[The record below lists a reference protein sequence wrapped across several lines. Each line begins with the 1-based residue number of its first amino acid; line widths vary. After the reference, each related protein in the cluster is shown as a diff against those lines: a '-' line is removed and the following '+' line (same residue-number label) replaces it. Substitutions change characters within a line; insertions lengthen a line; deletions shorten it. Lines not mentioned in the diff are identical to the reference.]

1 MCAPNSPLVLVSQTC
16 HRDLNMYL
24 LALKSFTR
32 FIPPRQVVILDDGSL
47 TRSDKIVLR
56 QHIATVEIRSVGSVI
71 NIGPCPKLN
80 FWERIL
86 LVADLVRSD
95 YVIQL
100 DSDTLTLRNPTA
112 VSRAIYD
119 NRTFTQAGDDG
130 ERILPGTDI
139 AKRMQPQLHAS
150 RHNHTQLAAEAS
162 LDHAVSRGI
171 ESYVRGCAGFTGF
184 GKGSFSRQRVEQY
197 TVVMRDAVGA
207 FKWNERGSDQVMSN
221 LIVANT
227 PGAEVLPFEDYC
239 YHRPELDLSARTFI
253 HFLGTYRFNLGR
265 YRRLG
270 RRVVRELATS
280 REYRTMPAQAIPIFV
295 ISLARS
301 VTRREAIE
309 RHLSALGLSFECV
322 DAVDGRTLAPET
334 LATVTGPEKI
344 PIGQVA
350 CALSH
355 LSVYQRIVSREIP
368 VACVLEDD
376 GRLHPSAIGLLQKG
390 CVTSDFDLCF
400 LDCENRNHRGVVCF
414 DPDSRTE
421 IAPGISTY
429 LLSDGPFSLHAYL
442 ISLAGAKKRSAE
454 IVPVREAI
462 DRYDFGSHRLNFRAV
477 LHPRLAFLSVLSRAS
492 LALDSTRSAEISW
505 YRLRGLPGYYPIR
518 DFVKG
523 TRARRWHE
531 LRAKQAAGQLSSTRQ
546 WRPLSGGARILP
558 E

>member
-1 MCAPNSPLVLVSQTC
+1 MRSEAARQ
-16 HRDLNMYL
+16 
-24 LALKSFTR
+24 LK
-32 FIPPRQVVILDDGSL
+32 
-47 TRSDKIVLR
+47 
-56 QHIATVEIRSVGSVI
+56 
-71 NIGPCPKLN
+71 
-80 FWERIL
+80 
-86 LVADLVRSD
+86 
-95 YVIQL
+95 
-100 DSDTLTLRNPTA
+100 
-112 VSRAIYD
+112 
-119 NRTFTQAGDDG
+119 
-130 ERILPGTDI
+130 
-139 AKRMQPQLHAS
+139 
-150 RHNHTQLAAEAS
+150 
-162 LDHAVSRGI
+162 
-171 ESYVRGCAGFTGF
+171 
-184 GKGSFSRQRVEQY
+184 
-197 TVVMRDAVGA
+197 
-207 FKWNERGSDQVMSN
+207 
-221 LIVANT
+221 
-227 PGAEVLPFEDYC
+227 
-239 YHRPELDLSARTFI
+239 
-253 HFLGTYRFNLGR
+253 
-265 YRRLG
+265 
-270 RRVVRELATS
+270 
-280 REYRTMPAQAIPIFV
+280 EYRTMPAQAIPIFV

-301 VTRREAIE
+301 VTRREAME

-322 DAVDGRTLAPET
+322 DAVDGQTLAPET

-376 GRLHPSAIGLLQKG
+376 GRLRPSAIGLLQKG
-390 CVTSDFDLCF
+390 CVKSDFDLCF

-429 LLSDGPFSLHAYL
+429 LLSDGPFCLHAYL

-462 DRYDFGSHRLNFRAV
+462 DRYDFGSHHLNFRAV

-492 LALDSTRSAEISW
+492 LALDSTLSAGISW

-523 TRARRWHE
+523 TWARRWHE
-531 LRAKQAAGQLSSTRQ
+531 LRAKQTAGQLSSTRQ